1 MSEQEQG
8 AIGDAP
14 AQPRFQAHPPP
25 ASADPAEAVAGPDVA
40 VDQVVVDAAPEPA
53 PGEGTDTGGDV
64 SGADQALEGGDAAP
78 AGEPEPDAADPDPDP
93 AEPVVAEPDP
103 NDPVV
108 GAEPTPDDQAAAE
121 PPAPAMS
128 PEGQPVEPFAGFE
141 EALTKSLAARDA
153 TIHDRLAE
161 LAASVAE
168 TNRLRARD
176 QAHVDEL
183 HADNT
188 RLRRGELTAAM
199 APLLNGLVRL
209 ADQMASMAAGDKNSI
224 AGMLRVQLL
233 QTLDVAADVTEFSP
247 ADGERF
253 DPKRMT
259 GAGRE
264 DTTDPDQDGTVCR
277 TVRSGFARGDGSIV
291 RVAEVI
297 VRRLA
302 PTPRPAAAGS
312 EQ

>member
-8 AIGDAP
+8 AIGDAS

-25 ASADPAEAVAGPDVA
+25 ASADPAEPDVA
-40 VDQVVVDAAPEPA
+40 GDRVVGDAAPEPA
-53 PGEGTDTGGDV
+53 PGDGSDTGGDV
-64 SGADQALEGGDAAP
+64 GGADQALEGGDAAP
-78 AGEPEPDAADPDPDP
+78 AGEPEPEPDAADPDPDS
-93 AEPVVAEPDP
+93 AEPVAADP
-103 NDPVV
+103 AV

-121 PPAPAMS
+121 PPAADQAAPTMP
-128 PEGQPVEPFAGFE
+128 PEGPAVEPFQGFAQ
-141 EALTKSLAARDA
+141 ALALDLAAHRAAID
-153 TIHDRLAE
+153 DKLAQ
-161 LAASVAE
+161 LTASVAE
-168 TNRLRARD
+168 ANRLRARD

-247 ADGERF
+247 ADGEPF